1 MASTRYLC
9 TVNRRTYHIA
19 RTGSSMLTPKAGV
32 GVLQAIHRRRYLG
45 DAALRSCYEAQ
56 LIAGSEVTA
65 P

>member
-1 MASTRYLC
+1 
-9 TVNRRTYHIA
+9 
-19 RTGSSMLTPKAGV
+19 MLTPKAGV